1 MKKQIINKICEKIKA
16 VLKIKIYNIH
26 IFYCISLI
34 YVLMWIIDNCNPHEL
49 YKFFTYSFIYVL
61 GYMFFVYLPEII
73 IHIFDFT
80 VKKFAIEN
88 KIAVKI
94 IKTLII
100 TLGYVYFILL
110 CLLFIGAR
118 GLFIEY

>member
-1 MKKQIINKICEKIKA
+1 
-16 VLKIKIYNIH
+16 
-26 IFYCISLI
+26 
-34 YVLMWIIDNCNPHEL
+34 MWIIDNCNPHEL

-94 IKTLII
+94 IKILII